1 MPYVSDEIKEYYIM
15 KENKYDKIF
24 VEVITN
30 NKEGLYREAYSF
42 LLNKEDAEDAV
53 SSAILKAYSNLSK
66 LQNIGKMRA
75 WLFRILINECK
86 DMWKKQR
93 GIKYSD
99 VPIAELESVETS
111 ETGDLYEMVC
121 ELESQFKE
129 TALLYYFE
137 NFKIKEIAEILNIPE
152 GTVKSRLARAR
163 IQLKELIKRK
173 GIR

>member
-1 MPYVSDEIKEYYIM
+1 M
-15 KENKYDKIF
+15 KKSKYDKVF

-53 SSAILKAYSNLSK
+53 SNAILKAYSNLSE

-86 DMWKKQR
+86 DMLKKQSR
-93 GIKYSD
+93 IKYSD
-99 VPIAELESVETS
+99 MPITELESEETR

-121 ELESQFKE
+121 GLESQFKE
-129 TALLYYFE
+129 ITLLFYFE
-137 NFKIKEIAEILNIPE
+137 NFKVKEIAEILNIPE

-163 IQLKELIKRK
+163 EQLRELIKKK
-173 GIR
+173 GY